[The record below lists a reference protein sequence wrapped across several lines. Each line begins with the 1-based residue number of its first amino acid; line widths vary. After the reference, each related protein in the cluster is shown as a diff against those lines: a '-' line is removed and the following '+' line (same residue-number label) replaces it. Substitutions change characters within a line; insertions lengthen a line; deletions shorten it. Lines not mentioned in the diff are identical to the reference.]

1 MAGGFACVSGAEGG
15 DEIHTVR
22 MPVLWL
28 DVVSPSESKLLL

>member
-15 DEIHTVR
+15 DEIHTVC